1 MRRLAILL
9 VPTVATLGVTVGSVM
24 AAAPAQADPLASVS
38 VIVNRPPVDSLLQ
51 LCLSSQSLHPDPA
64 CVDIG

>member
-9 VPTVATLGVTVGSVM
+9 ATGVTAVTTAGLGVIMT
-24 AAAPAQADPLASVS
+24 APPAQADPLASVS

-51 LCLSSQSLHPDPA
+51 LCIRSQSLHPQPA
-64 CVDIG
+64 CIDI